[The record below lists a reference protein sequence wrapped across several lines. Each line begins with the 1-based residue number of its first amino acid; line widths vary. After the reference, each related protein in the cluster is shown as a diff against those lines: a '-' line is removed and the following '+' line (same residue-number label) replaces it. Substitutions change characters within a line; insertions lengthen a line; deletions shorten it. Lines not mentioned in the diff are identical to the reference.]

1 MNKKHYLYK
10 INNTQK
16 NVIQCGFTQKMV
28 VDGNTTTRN
37 PSEVE
42 VNQNLKQ
49 RLKIGVGNISEV
61 IISKRISD

>member
-1 MNKKHYLYK
+1 
-10 INNTQK
+10 
-16 NVIQCGFTQKMV
+16 MV

-49 RLKIGVGNISEV
+49 QLKIGVGNISEA

>member
-1 MNKKHYLYK
+1 
-10 INNTQK
+10 
-16 NVIQCGFTQKMV
+16 MV

-49 RLKIGVGNISEV
+49 QLKIGVGNISEV